1 MATGYILISVK
12 HNKEQKLYDH
22 LDTFDEVVDMN
33 ILFGE
38 WDIIVKISMDET
50 EKIGAFVMD
59 NIRSQEEVE
68 MTSTLI
74 VAK

>member
-33 ILFGE
+33 IFFGE